1 MDLKNMTLPEI
12 SEAETAKTLAEMRDV
27 IIKNNESQ
35 NTESNKSEVS
45 PVDNPTPDIEDNQ
58 KGL

>member
-1 MDLKNMTLPEI
+1 MTLPEI

-35 NTESNKSEVS
+35 NTESNESEVS